1 MDPLTLGIIL
11 LYWSCTISVHRPH
24 LYLALDR
31 YHILAAH
38 YPKKTLIRHTQPNPE
53 PAAASL
59 TAKGKERA
67 RLPAVKTEPADD
79 HGLLPATSMRPRLA
93 NAEGSAAAMQQ
104 VAVPM
109 PVSDCAPFV
118 NLATRAEHSYV
129 GPRAAS
135 IIYLASRHPDNADS
149 TDSSDNEPAASKQP
163 RLVSPTPSP
172 VVPPPNYLSLTPSE
186 IDRLLHDSRP
196 FQYRFVYTPG
206 HIRGLAYDV
215 LAELISFM
223 LFSEPAS
230 AQEASARV
238 YLYRAIQSHF
248 NRRL

>member
-1 MDPLTLGIIL
+1 MSAPRDLDLVAHAT
-11 LYWSCTISVHRPH
+11 
-24 LYLALDR
+24 LYLANDITVP
-31 YHILAAH
+31 Y
-38 YPKKTLIRHTQPNPE
+38 YPDQEPKTDWMAMKLEAVEDFLREQEVYSPLIRHTQPNPE

-59 TAKGKERA
+59 TSKGKECA
-67 RLPAVKTEPADD
+67 RSPAVKTEPADD
-79 HGLLPATSMRPRLA
+79 HGLLPATLMRPRLA
-93 NAEGSAAAMQQ
+93 NAEGSAAAMQPLPASSDMRMIVDQDDSSWQTEQ

-118 NLATRAEHSYV
+118 NLATRAKHF
-129 GPRAAS
+129 
-135 IIYLASRHPDNADS
+135 
-149 TDSSDNEPAASKQP
+149 
-163 RLVSPTPSP
+163 P

-186 IDRLLHDSRP
+186 IDRLLHDSCP
-196 FQYRFVYTPG
+196 FQYRFVYTPS

-215 LAELISFM
+215 LAELILFM
-223 LFSEPAS
+223 LFYEPAS

>member
-1 MDPLTLGIIL
+1 MAMKLEAVEDFLRKQEVYSP
-11 LYWSCTISVHRPH
+11 
-24 LYLALDR
+24 
-31 YHILAAH
+31 
-38 YPKKTLIRHTQPNPE
+38 LIRHTQPNLE

-59 TAKGKERA
+59 TAKGKECA
-67 RLPAVKTEPADD
+67 RSPAVKTEPADD
-79 HGLLPATSMRPRLA
+79 HGLLPATLMRPRLA
-93 NAEGSAAAMQQ
+93 NAEGSAAAMQPLPALSYMRMIVDQDDLSRQTEQ

-118 NLATRAEHSYV
+118 NLATRAKHLYA

-135 IIYLASRHPDNADS
+135 IIYLASRHPDDADI
-149 TDSSDNEPAASKQP
+149 
-163 RLVSPTPSP
+163 
-172 VVPPPNYLSLTPSE
+172 VPPPNYLSLTLSE

-196 FQYRFVYTPG
+196 FQYCFVYTPG

-215 LAELISFM
+215 LAELILFM
-223 LFSEPAS
+223 LFYEPAS